1 MKTIARIQNSFV
13 SKFDIPRQ
21 SGVIKETESRIV
33 FEPEFRIREAVRGLE
48 DYEYVWLIWVFTEN
62 GNKWHPT
69 VRPPRLGG
77 NKRVGVFATRS
88 PFRPNPIGLSSVRLL
103 RIDQDETEGPVLV
116 VSGADLMNGT
126 EIIDIKPYLPYTD
139 SHESAKAGFSDY
151 VDDAEMTVVFSDKCM
166 GVIDEEDFEIVKAM
180 LAKDPRP
187 SYQDDE
193 RVYGMAYNVYDIHF
207 VIKENTVTVLDIQ
220 MKD

>member
-1 MKTIARIQNSFV
+1 
-13 SKFDIPRQ
+13 
-21 SGVIKETESRIV
+21 
-33 FEPEFRIREAVRGLE
+33 
-48 DYEYVWLIWVFTEN
+48 
-62 GNKWHPT
+62 
-69 VRPPRLGG
+69 
-77 NKRVGVFATRS
+77 
-88 PFRPNPIGLSSVRLL
+88 
-103 RIDQDETEGPVLV
+103 
-116 VSGADLMNGT
+116 
-126 EIIDIKPYLPYTD
+126 
-139 SHESAKAGFSDY
+139 
-151 VDDAEMTVVFSDKCM
+151 MTVVFSDKCM